1 MSVFIWTCVYAAGS
15 VLLTF
20 SFGLFLAITLNKSGL
35 RLRRLQ
41 RSLLIIPY
49 AIPAFL
55 SVLVWG
61 GLLNDDFGLINRA
74 LGTDIPWLLGA
85 NWAKV
90 SCLLVNFWLGFPYF
104 FLICTGSLQAIPD
117 ELTEAARVDGASP
130 RQVFGKVTLPLL
142 LVAVAPLLIASFAFN
157 FNNFN
162 NIYFLT
168 RGGPYG
174 EDQVVAGST
183 DDLDENGIAVYQER
197 AERDGLAI
205 GDPVPVQF
213 AETGDQEL
221 EVAMIFDDNDLV
233 GTQYLIGRDAY
244 EANFADQF
252 DLQVYVI
259 QDPDVTTEQARAA
272 IDGVAEG
279 YANAEVQDIEE
290 FKQAQTDQINQFVA
304 VIYVLLMLAVVIA
317 LFGIGNTLALSI
329 IERTRELGLL
339 RAVGMTRRQL
349 RTTVRW
355 EAILTSVFGTL
366 LGLGIGLFFG
376 WAIVEALKDEGLKSF
391 VIPWGQLLIIV
402 MIAALAGVVAAILP
416 ARRAAKLNIL
426 DAIADD

>member
-1 MSVFIWTCVYAAGS
+1 M
-15 VLLTF
+15 
-20 SFGLFLAITLNKSGL
+20 
-35 RLRRLQ
+35 
-41 RSLLIIPY
+41 
-49 AIPAFL
+49 
-55 SVLVWG
+55 
-61 GLLNDDFGLINRA
+61 
-74 LGTDIPWLLGA
+74 
-85 NWAKV
+85 
-90 SCLLVNFWLGFPYF
+90 
-104 FLICTGSLQAIPD
+104 
-117 ELTEAARVDGASP
+117 
-130 RQVFGKVTLPLL
+130 
-142 LVAVAPLLIASFAFN
+142 
-157 FNNFN
+157 
-162 NIYFLT
+162 
-168 RGGPYG
+168 
-174 EDQVVAGST
+174 
-183 DDLDENGIAVYQER
+183 
-197 AERDGLAI
+197 
-205 GDPVPVQF
+205 
-213 AETGDQEL
+213 
-221 EVAMIFDDNDLV
+221 
-233 GTQYLIGRDAY
+233 
-244 EANFADQF
+244 
-252 DLQVYVI
+252 
-259 QDPDVTTEQARAA
+259 TTEQARAA

>member
-1 MSVFIWTCVYAAGS
+1 M
-15 VLLTF
+15 
-20 SFGLFLAITLNKSGL
+20 
-35 RLRRLQ
+35 
-41 RSLLIIPY
+41 
-49 AIPAFL
+49 
-55 SVLVWG
+55 
-61 GLLNDDFGLINRA
+61 
-74 LGTDIPWLLGA
+74 
-85 NWAKV
+85 
-90 SCLLVNFWLGFPYF
+90 
-104 FLICTGSLQAIPD
+104 
-117 ELTEAARVDGASP
+117 
-130 RQVFGKVTLPLL
+130 
-142 LVAVAPLLIASFAFN
+142 
-157 FNNFN
+157 
-162 NIYFLT
+162 
-168 RGGPYG
+168 
-174 EDQVVAGST
+174 
-183 DDLDENGIAVYQER
+183 
-197 AERDGLAI
+197 
-205 GDPVPVQF
+205 QF
-213 AETGDQEL
+213 AETGEQEL

-233 GTQYLIGRDAY
+233 GTQYLIGRAAY

-416 ARRAAKLNIL
+416 ARRAGKLNIL
-426 DAIADD
+426 DAIVDD